1 MKKRNFAYI
10 LLGLLVTAFFLVII
24 IFLFIKYPPFEASSY
39 NIDTLSDYGRDDM
52 SSSEVFNA
60 MLFISGIGFSLFN
73 WGILKRFVGMRIL
86 KVLGI
91 ITSASVSFVGIFNL
105 PSSSLWTWER
115 VIHWTFALIFLFGFP
130 ATMLLISFFAYRKAK
145 EKLYLLV
152 IGISSISIFGQLIM
166 YFLGGNFRIIYT
178 ELFGVFMLLVWVAIV
193 SVFMVRSERK
203 IALNLKC

>member
-52 SSSEVFNA
+52 SSSELFNA

-73 WGILKRFVGMRIL
+73 WGILKRFIGMRIL

-105 PSSSLWTWER
+105 PNSSLWTWER

-130 ATMLLISFFAYRKAK
+130 AVMILVCVLAYKRQRRKIFLSMISVC
-145 EKLYLLV
+145 LTSILGQMV
-152 IGISSISIFGQLIM
+152 IFI
-166 YFLGGNFRIIYT
+166 LGGNFRIIYT
-178 ELFGVFMLLVWVAIV
+178 ELFGVFMLLVWVGI
-193 SVFMVRSERK
+193 SSIFMISSEKKIK
-203 IALNLKC
+203 IAH